1 MGLVSSSVVRGHQRT
16 RPMTSTLPVE
26 ESNGKA
32 YVVGQWE
39 AGLWQR
45 SRVTERSPTGRLTLW
60 DNGKLG
66 LGCID
71 RGKKHDLG

>member
-39 AGLWQR
+39 AGTQA
-45 SRVTERSPTGRLTLW
+45 E
-60 DNGKLG
+60 
-66 LGCID
+66 I
-71 RGKKHDLG
+71 

>member
-32 YVVGQWE
+32 YVVGQRE
-39 AGLWQR
+39 AGTQA
-45 SRVTERSPTGRLTLW
+45 E
-60 DNGKLG
+60 
-66 LGCID
+66 I
-71 RGKKHDLG
+71 